1 MLMDAHS
8 HTAGGTVKARVS
20 GNGRVYYHPL
30 TQYMKCKGSLSE
42 RFECNPD
49 FDLQLVLCQ
58 VCKLGSEIKQ
68 PDRGARSSNEVV
80 ELEGRQQ
87 VW

>member
-1 MLMDAHS
+1 
-8 HTAGGTVKARVS
+8 
-20 GNGRVYYHPL
+20 
-30 TQYMKCKGSLSE
+30 MKCKGSLSE

-49 FDLQLVLCQ
+49 FELQLVLCQ

-68 PDRGARSSNEVV
+68 PDRGARSFSKVV
-80 ELEGRQQ
+80 ELECLQQ

>member
-1 MLMDAHS
+1 
-8 HTAGGTVKARVS
+8 
-20 GNGRVYYHPL
+20 
-30 TQYMKCKGSLSE
+30 MKCKGSLSE

-49 FDLQLVLCQ
+49 FELQFVLCQ

-68 PDRGARSSNEVV
+68 PDRGARSSSEVV
-80 ELEGRQQ
+80 ELECLQQ